1 MKITEERLD
10 ELQRR
15 FEGYCGR
22 TVSEGNAV
30 TVNYPKWIEVLE
42 LVRGYRIGLATEAAP
57 VFKMRE
63 WSETVQEAQ
72 HDGSIVDETLVRIV
86 PVVLSGATTGSG
98 E

>member
-57 VFKMRE
+57 VVPVICKCGIGKPMAYVNLPLEFTGKR
-63 WSETVQEAQ
+63 
-72 HDGSIVDETLVRIV
+72 VRIV
-86 PVVLSGATTGSG
+86 PEL